1 MRFIIMLCW
10 MLLCSVA
17 SAAAEFSFGVAVPG
31 LSIGF
36 NLPSYP
42 QLVPVPGY
50 PVYYAPNL
58 DSNYFFYD
66 GMYWLYQD
74 DNWYASSW
82 YNGPWGLVD
91 PMAVPAYILQIPVGY
106 YRHPP
111 MFFRGWRAEGPPHW
125 GQHWGHEWEHS
136 RGGWSRQ
143 GGRAAP
149 APAPLPLYQRQYQGN
164 RYPQAQQQFQLHS
177 QNYRYQPREPIV
189 RQQYQQ
195 MGARRQSGPAQRGAP
210 GEHPERGWRQ

>member
-1 MRFIIMLCW
+1 MRFVI
-10 MLLCSVA
+10 LLCGMLVCSGVFA
-17 SAAAEFSFGVAVPG
+17 GVQLSFGVAVPG

-82 YNGPWGLVD
+82 YNGPWQLVD
-91 PMAVPAYILQIPVGY
+91 PTAVPAYLLQVPVEY
-106 YRHPP
+106 YRRPP
-111 MFFRGWRAEGPPHW
+111 LFFRGWRADVAPRW
-125 GQHWGHEWEHS
+125 GEHWGHAWAQRRS
-136 RGGWSRQ
+136 GWNRPA
-143 GGRAAP
+143 GRAIP

-164 RYPQAQQQFQLHS
+164 RYPQVQQQQQLHV
-177 QNYRYQPREPIV
+177 QNYRYQPREPVV

-195 MGARRQSGPAQRGAP
+195 MGTRRPAAPPQHRAP
-210 GEHPERGWRQ
+210 GEHSEGGPR